1 MASIPKTSGPADHS
15 AEFYR
20 SIVEAATTA
29 MLLVNRQGL
38 ITFANGYT
46 GKLFGYQLE
55 ELQGRPLEVL
65 IPERF
70 RSGHPE
76 KREGFFE
83 APETRVMGQGRDLFG
98 LRKDGS
104 EFPVEI
110 GLNPIET
117 PDGIQSLAVISNI
130 TERKEAENT
139 IQRHREELEQAVKD
153 AEERVRQQQED
164 LLELSTPVLKIWEGV
179 LAMPLIGTLDSR
191 RTEDAMEKALT
202 ELSEERA
209 KVLIIDITGVPM
221 VDTMVANHLIRMA
234 SAVRLMGGE
243 SIITGMKPAT
253 AKTVV
258 QLGVDLSHIQ
268 TAASLATGL
277 AKAIQL
283 VEER

>member
-1 MASIPKTSGPADHS
+1 MIPK
-15 AEFYR
+15 
-20 SIVEAATTA
+20 
-29 MLLVNRQGL
+29 
-38 ITFANGYT
+38 
-46 GKLFGYQLE
+46 
-55 ELQGRPLEVL
+55 
-65 IPERF
+65 RF

-83 APETRVMGQGRDLFG
+83 APEPRVMGQGRDLFG

-117 PDGIQSLAVISNI
+117 PDGVQSLAVISNI
-130 TERKEAENT
+130 TQRKKAEDT
-139 IQRHREELEQAVKD
+139 IQRHRQELEQAVKD

-164 LLELSTPVLKIWEGV
+164 LLELSTPVLKLWEGV
-179 LAMPLIGTLDSR
+179 FAMPLIGTLDSR

-209 KVLIIDITGVPM
+209 KVLIIDITGVPA

-243 SIITGMKPAT
+243 CIITGMKPAT

-277 AKAIQL
+277 AKAIRL
-283 VEER
+283 VDER